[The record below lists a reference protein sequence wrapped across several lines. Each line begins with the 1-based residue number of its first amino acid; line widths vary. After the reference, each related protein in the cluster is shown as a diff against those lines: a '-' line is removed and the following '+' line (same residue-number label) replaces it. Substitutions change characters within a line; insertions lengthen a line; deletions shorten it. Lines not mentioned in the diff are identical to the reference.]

1 MLLMSATG
9 CVAEPVFMIADDNMR
24 ADEFRHYKVPGLGI
38 GPQLETTGH
47 VLITKTRTGNAKV
60 FEWFI
65 EYSLIPFVKALKRY
79 NELDESEEAWFQLD
93 GEAVQIYPF
102 FEDRILKLM
111 KENKINVGKP
121 PAATTSIT
129 QPCDVGTCF
138 KGPKTQNKKI
148 TKHDVSKNETMLKR
162 LATKVFK
169 EHNAWLNSA
178 ERSPEAIALGNK
190 KKKPTKKDK
199 KDTIEMNP
207 SHVTYAKY
215 GLLRVQ
221 MALDLCMKKTM
232 IRESFQKSGIYPF
245 SLEIIRRMFKVSVTT
260 EESLAIKRNMDTLAD
275 LFQQNGEIDE
285 VTLDNLN
292 IEAAKEPL
300 KRGTKR
306 VDDYVLNRRRAVII
320 TNDQVQQKE
329 KAKQQMVI
337 ALEEAEEG
345 EEVEAPLQL
354 NIVPI
359 VPPVVQPVDPEPKP
373 EVSDSGRLKR
383 KATSIEAR
391 EKMHRKDYT
400 RSF

>member
-1 MLLMSATG
+1 
-9 CVAEPVFMIADDNMR
+9 
-24 ADEFRHYKVPGLGI
+24 
-38 GPQLETTGH
+38 
-47 VLITKTRTGNAKV
+47 
-60 FEWFI
+60 
-65 EYSLIPFVKALKRY
+65 
-79 NELDESEEAWFQLD
+79 
-93 GEAVQIYPF
+93 
-102 FEDRILKLM
+102 
-111 KENKINVGKP
+111 
-121 PAATTSIT
+121 
-129 QPCDVGTCF
+129 
-138 KGPKTQNKKI
+138 
-148 TKHDVSKNETMLKR
+148 
-162 LATKVFK
+162 
-169 EHNAWLNSA
+169 
-178 ERSPEAIALGNK
+178 
-190 KKKPTKKDK
+190 
-199 KDTIEMNP
+199 
-207 SHVTYAKY
+207 
-215 GLLRVQ
+215 
-221 MALDLCMKKTM
+221 
-232 IRESFQKSGIYPF
+232 
-245 SLEIIRRMFKVSVTT
+245 MFKVSVTT

-359 VPPVVQPVDPEPKP
+359 VPPVVQAVDPEPKP